1 MSVHDF
7 EAKTI
12 DGTTKRLA
20 DYAGKTLLIVNVASQ
35 CGLTPQYEGLEALYK
50 KHREKGLVVLGFPC
64 DQFGNQEPGTESEI
78 KSFCET
84 SYGVTFPLFAKV
96 EVNGQGAHP
105 LFKHLREKQPG
116 PTREAPQPGSTR
128 AYLEDTIPE
137 LRGRDAI
144 QWNFTKFLVDPSG
157 EVVHRFE
164 PQQTPDAIESEI
176 ATRLGS
182 RSA

>member
-1 MSVHDF
+1 MNVHDF

-12 DGTTKRLA
+12 DGTNRRLA

-35 CGLTPQYEGLEALYK
+35 CGLTPQYEGLEALYQ
-50 KHREKGLVVLGFPC
+50 KHQGKGLVVLGFPC

-96 EVNGQGAHP
+96 EVNGQSAHP
-105 LFKHLREKQPG
+105 LFKYLRTKQPG
-116 PTREAPQPGSTR
+116 AEREAPKAGSTR
-128 AYLEDTIPE
+128 AYLEDTIPD

-157 EVVHRFE
+157 EVVRRFE
-164 PQQTPDAIESEI
+164 PKETPEAIESEI
-176 ATRLGS
+176 AARLTR
-182 RSA
+182 RS